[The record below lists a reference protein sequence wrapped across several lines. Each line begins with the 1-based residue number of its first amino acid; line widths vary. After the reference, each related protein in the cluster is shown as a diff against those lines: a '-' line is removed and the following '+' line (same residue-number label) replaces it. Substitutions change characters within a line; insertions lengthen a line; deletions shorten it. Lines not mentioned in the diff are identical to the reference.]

1 MIKEHKNSKWNVK
14 IDQKDIEKEP
24 ATEKKLLNEDE
35 QVNKINQAI
44 NSADIQQEQHKKV
57 S

>member
-35 QVNKINQAI
+35 KVKKIN
-44 NSADIQQEQHKKV
+44 
-57 S
+57 